1 MKLVQTKIKTSVGN
15 LYLLASEKG
24 LRGVNLESWS
34 AETVSNLESK
44 TPEIKI
50 LKQAK
55 AELEEYFSGKRK
67 NFEIPL
73 DIEGSAFQKK
83 VWNQLQKIPYGKT
96 CAYKDIATKLRDPN
110 ASRAVGT
117 ANGKNPLWIVVPCH
131 RVITASGTLGGYAGG
146 LDMKTKL
153 LQLESNINE

>member
-1 MKLVQTKIKTSVGN
+1 
-15 LYLLASEKG
+15 
-24 LRGVNLESWS
+24 
-34 AETVSNLESK
+34 K

-55 AELEEYFSGKRK
+55 KELEEYFSGKRR
-67 NFEIPL
+67 NFDIPL
-73 DIEGSAFQKK
+73 DVDGSDFQKK

-131 RVITASGTLGGYAGG
+131 RVITASGSLGGYAGG
-146 LDMKTKL
+146 LEMKTKL